1 MAGADTASKGDGMDD
16 NDHLD
21 PFETALKRDL
31 PRGLE
36 RQTLTPGRDR
46 GLSSNWLRPKDMTG
60 DAWESKDG
68 LLLGRR
74 AGRVIRWK
82 DDRHV
87 MTIAGSRA
95 GKGVSLIIP
104 NLIFYRGSAVVID
117 PKGENA
123 ARTANRRGLGV
134 RGKDGLGQVVHVL
147 DPFGETG
154 LTSSAFNPLEGL
166 KANHP
171 DVIDDAGLFADA
183 LIIKDN
189 MREPHWAESAQALI
203 RALILL
209 VVADP
214 LFDKRKNLITV
225 RQLLTL
231 TDDAIDITI
240 VRMKEKSEERAKDRE
255 QQKRRDGIEVSSD
268 GEKIS
273 PSMRALIKLLRD
285 VTNPDCDFVCHGM
298 AEQLEA
304 MSDKELGSILSTAR
318 TQTQWLDSP
327 KMRDVLETSNKF
339 KLEDLKLAKNGMTLY
354 LCLPASRMA
363 THSRWLR
370 LMVMMALNTMERV
383 PAQPKLPVLFVLDEF
398 PVLGAMPSIEIAAGL
413 MAGFGVKLWTIV
425 QNLGQLKMHYPQSWE
440 TFVAN
445 SGVVTAF
452 GVADSE
458 SLKAVTELLGQ
469 TGLVTKVDTGA
480 PLTSRLGGTPSKKE
494 DRSVV
499 PLLAEHELRS
509 VFARSKKRALV
520 YTVEGDPA
528 VVERFEYHAKEGR
541 DFELFGGKY
550 DEDPAR
556 SGAP

>member
-1 MAGADTASKGDGMDD
+1 MDHTD
-16 NDHLD
+16 DPD
-21 PFETALKRDL
+21 PFEAALRRDL

-36 RQTLTPGRDR
+36 RRAKTPGRDR
-46 GLSSNWLRPKDMTG
+46 GVSSHWLTPDEMSG
-60 DAWESKDG
+60 EAWESADG

-123 ARTANRRGLGV
+123 ARTANRRGAGV
-134 RGKDGLGQVVHVL
+134 KGMDGLGQVVHVL

-154 LTSSAFNPLEGL
+154 LASSSFNPLEGL
-166 KANHP
+166 DPGSPN
-171 DVIDDAGLFADA
+171 VIEDAGLFADA
-183 LIIKDN
+183 LIIKDKAS
-189 MREPHWAESAQALI
+189 ESHWAESAQALI

-214 LFDKRKNLITV
+214 MFIGRRNLITV
-225 RQLLTL
+225 RRLLTL
-231 TDDAIDITI
+231 TDDAIDIVM
-240 VRMKEKSEERAKDRE
+240 VRMKERLEERAQE
-255 QQKRRDGIEVSSD
+255 QARKRQRDGVD
-268 GEKIS
+268 VG
-273 PSMRALIKLLRD
+273 PDARDAPTAMNALIKLLRD
-285 VTNPDCDFVCHGM
+285 VANPECEFVCQGM
-298 AEQLEA
+298 AEQLAA
-304 MSDKELGSILSTAR
+304 MGDKELGSILSTAR
-318 TQTQWLDSP
+318 TQTQWLDSS
-327 KMRDVLETSNKF
+327 KMGKVLETSQF
-339 KLEDLKLAKNGMTLY
+339 KLEDLKLAKDGMTLY

-363 THSRWLR
+363 THARWLR

-383 PAQPKLPVLFVLDEF
+383 PINPKRPVLFVLDEF
-398 PVLGAMPSIEIAAGL
+398 PVLGAMPSIEVAAGL

-425 QNLGQLKMHYPQSWE
+425 QNLGQLKQHYPQSWE

-452 GVADSE
+452 GVADTE
-458 SLKAVTELLGQ
+458 SLKAVSELLGQ
-469 TGLVTKVDTGA
+469 TGLVTRVDSGA
-480 PLTSRLGGTPSKKE
+480 PLASRLGGTPSTRE

-528 VVERFEYHAKEGR
+528 VVERFEYHAKTGR

-550 DEDPAR
+550 DEDPLR
-556 SGAP
+556 SDTP